1 MDATAINTNLSS
13 NRFHNSI
20 NSTYARCLTNARKIN
35 WDIDRDVIRFRTL
48 DSTQKFMPDSLSKV
62 NELPFLSEREQTF
75 LSQIQ
80 GRTYAY
86 IFGLSERFINS
97 KVLEMGMQHTL
108 GDQTALMA
116 LLQFSVEEMKHQELF
131 DRMEVLAAAALPK
144 GYEMT
149 ADANEVARAVLSKS
163 TWAVLG
169 LTCCIEIFTQL
180 HYKESIRTSDDL
192 SPLFQDVFRF
202 HWLEEAQHATLDELE
217 WQRIHDT
224 LTPAEIDQGVDDLI
238 ALVQA
243 LDGIL
248 QTQAAADVRYF
259 IANCS
264 REFSPEQQERI
275 HHIVL
280 KAYRWQYIVSG
291 VQIERFQQELA
302 RKIDATQQARIE
314 SALAPLLTF
323 VMA

>member
-1 MDATAINTNLSS
+1 MDATAIRTNVNNTFN
-13 NRFHNSI
+13 NA
-20 NSTYARCLTNARKIN
+20 YARCLTHSRKIN

-48 DSTQKFMPDSLSKV
+48 DSTQKFLPDSLSKV
-62 NELPFLSEREQTF
+62 HELPFLDAQERIF

-97 KVLEMGMQHTL
+97 KVLEMGMQHSL

-131 DRMEVLAAAALPK
+131 DRIEVLAAAALPA
-144 GYEMT
+144 GYQMT

-180 HYKESIRTSDDL
+180 HYKESIRTNHNL

-224 LTPAEIDQGVDDLI
+224 LTPAQIDQGVDDLI

-248 QTQAAADVRYF
+248 QAQAAADAHYF
-259 IANCS
+259 ISNCS
-264 REFSPEQQERI
+264 RGFSPQQQEHI
-275 HHIVL
+275 HHTML

-302 RKIDATQQARIE
+302 RKINAAQQARIDT
-314 SALAPLLTF
+314 ALAPLLAF
-323 VMA
+323 VTV

>member
-1 MDATAINTNLSS
+1 MDATAIRTNVNNTFN
-13 NRFHNSI
+13 NA
-20 NSTYARCLTNARKIN
+20 YARCLTHSRKIN

-48 DSTQKFMPDSLSKV
+48 DSTQKFLPDSLSKV
-62 NELPFLSEREQTF
+62 HELPFLDAQEQIF

-97 KVLEMGMQHTL
+97 KVLEMSMQHSL

-131 DRMEVLAAAALPK
+131 DRIEVLAAAALPA
-144 GYEMT
+144 GYQMT

-180 HYKESIRTSDDL
+180 HYKESIRTSHNL

-224 LTPAEIDQGVDDLI
+224 LTPAQIDQGVDDLI

-248 QTQAAADVRYF
+248 QAQAAADARYF
-259 IANCS
+259 ISNCS
-264 REFSPEQQERI
+264 RTFSPQQQEHI
-275 HHIVL
+275 HHTVL

-302 RKIDATQQARIE
+302 RKINAAQQARIDT
-314 SALAPLLTF
+314 ALAPLLAF
-323 VMA
+323 VTA